1 MSKGGW
7 SISKDLVSS
16 IEELVPKGSKILEF
30 GSGQGTKLLVDVGY
44 NVFSVE
50 EDVRFVGAF
59 HEQYCH
65 AEIKDGWYDLEKVN
79 EFLKDKSF
87 HAVLIDGPAHGKR
100 LKILDSGLDFANF
113 KVIIVDDIE
122 RKEDAELF
130 SILSKDKQCKQTETY
145 GIIFN
150 D

>member
-7 SISKDLVSS
+7 SISQDLITS
-16 IEELVPKGSKILEF
+16 IEEFVPKHSNILEF
-30 GSGQGTKLLVDVGY
+30 GSGEGTKSLVSLGY
-44 NVFSVE
+44 NMFSVE
-50 EDVRFVGAF
+50 ENAQFAGLF
-59 HEQYCH
+59 HDQYCH
-65 AEIKDGWYDLEKVN
+65 AEIKDGWYDMEKVKA
-79 EFLKDKSF
+79 FLEGKSF
-87 HAVLIDGPAHGKR
+87 DAVLIDGPAHGER
-100 LKILDSGLDFANF
+100 LKILDLGLDFSNF

-130 SILSKDKQCKQTETY
+130 SILSKDKQFKQTSTY